1 MITVQPIPDTRL
13 VTELGGDIAVVR
25 VPDGPVLAYLTT
37 FEVEQD
43 GTFVRGWSGCW
54 PRAGETISSPYLA
67 PTFDEMV
74 SHVVFLLKQIRPE
87 VVGVT
92 PYEAGDTLWVS
103 QGSRTHWT
111 RPGGPRT
118 PTPSGSREVAS
129 RRGYTRGPRVKVPR
143 GPRHCFGH
151 GDGQAVVPPG
161 SSLSAALEPPPRRP
175 GVVARPAA

>member
-13 VTELGGDIAVVR
+13 VTELGGEIAVVR

-103 QGSRTHWT
+103 QGSRG
-111 RPGGPRT
+111 RP
-118 PTPSGSREVAS
+118 
-129 RRGYTRGPRVKVPR
+129 
-143 GPRHCFGH
+143 
-151 GDGQAVVPPG
+151 AVVEECSVSELVPG
-161 SSLSAALEPPPRRP
+161 WFVLRYQFADGPCEWETITLDKAGRAPYTITKRL
-175 GVVARPAA
+175 A

>member
-92 PYEAGDTLWVS
+92 PYEAGGTQWVS
-103 QGSRTHWT
+103 QGSRG
-111 RPGGPRT
+111 RP
-118 PTPSGSREVAS
+118 
-129 RRGYTRGPRVKVPR
+129 
-143 GPRHCFGH
+143 
-151 GDGQAVVPPG
+151 AVVEECSVSELVPG
-161 SSLSAALEPPPRRP
+161 WFVLRYQFADGPCEWETITLDKAGRAPYTITKRL
-175 GVVARPAA
+175 A